1 MLGAVGT
8 RFASPH
14 TPISSDRSTRVTWTA
29 EDLGAFAAS
38 NPPICVSPRLLEHLI
53 DQTRSPAAQATR
65 PPPPLTWLLRLVC
78 GA

>member
-1 MLGAVGT
+1 MS
-8 RFASPH
+8 RQ
-14 TPISSDRSTRVTWTA
+14 TWTA

-53 DQTRSPAAQATR
+53 DQTRSPAASATR
-65 PPPPLTWLLRLVC
+65 RPPLFAWLFRFVC